1 MRKVDI
7 PTVQALVGEP
17 GAEPVMAKIFKI
29 PIEVLV
35 GALGM
40 TWRDFRNLIIESRLK
55 TSNQFAWEI
64 EDAFEFRHLQKAIFE
79 NPAKFKRR
87 MFLNVVFYS

>member
-1 MRKVDI
+1 MTSLLY
-7 PTVQALVGEP
+7 TVQALVGEP

-40 TWRDFRNLIIESRLK
+40 TWRE
-55 TSNQFAWEI
+55 FAWEN